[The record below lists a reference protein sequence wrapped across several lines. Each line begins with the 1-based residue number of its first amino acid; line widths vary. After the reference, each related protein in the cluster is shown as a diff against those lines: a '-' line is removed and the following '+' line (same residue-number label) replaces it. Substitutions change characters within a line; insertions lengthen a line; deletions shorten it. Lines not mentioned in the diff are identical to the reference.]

1 MFARYASAVTSGTFV
16 TLGLLYVMQGLINIP
31 SAATEASPAAPPIWK
46 VRLIEER
53 PVETLDLQKQFE
65 DIKDPVDLTPPRPG
79 PDSGVDTV
87 GVRLTSAPSPTATEF
102 GGLGSILQDGPL
114 VAIVRVSPVYP
125 VRASEQGLEGYVDVQ
140 FDITRDGTVTNV
152 SVIASSHRLFEKA
165 AINAA
170 KKFRFKAPVVDGIP
184 QPSYGLQNRFR
195 FKMENG

>member
-16 TLGLLYVMQGLINIP
+16 TLALLYVMQALITAP
-31 SAATEASPAAPPIWK
+31 SGDVDILDPGPFTIGRT
-46 VRLIEER
+46 VIER
-53 PVETLDLQKQFE
+53 PVEEQVLQEKFE

-79 PDSGVDTV
+79 PESDGNTV
-87 GVRLTSAPSPTATEF
+87 GVRLTSAPSPVVSKF
-102 GGLGSILQDGPL
+102 GGLGSVMQDGPL

-140 FDITRDGTVTNV
+140 FDITRDGIVTNV

-170 KKFRFKAPVVDGIP
+170 KKFRFKARVVDGIP
-184 QPSYGLQNRFR
+184 QASFGVQNRFR
-195 FKMENG
+195 FKMEHG